1 VIASH
6 GDHTREGLALLRKSN
21 LICVCGRLAHQN
33 AVVTFFDLVDSPC
46 WVVRGDRNITA
57 IEYGS
62 PAVERVGSERYVIAS
77 TVGDV
82 LISFRSQPSGEIV
95 LNLLKIETATALT
108 DTLRSKSCTRP
119 VARAGI
125 VGSSKERDIVL
136 DLVGCQAGCVLETT
150 ERADTREDGIR
161 LTVVNRSSER
171 QRSIKHT

>member
-46 WVVRGDRNITA
+46 WVVRGDRNIAA
-57 IEYGS
+57 IEYGG
-62 PAVERVGSERYVIAS
+62 PAVKRVGSKRYVVAS
-77 TVGDV
+77 TVEDIQ
-82 LISFRSQPSGEIV
+82 ISFCSQPLGEIAR
-95 LNLLKIETATALT
+95 NSLKIETTTALT
-108 DTLRSKSCTRP
+108 NTLRSKSCTRS